1 MEIVKKIVFGDSD
14 DKPVAWGPGV
24 RSEHIIHYVTKGRGR
39 IYCNGREYTVT
50 AGESFVVRPYRMIR
64 YVPDTDD
71 PWGYAWCI
79 IDAQSVEMMMEQLV
93 FKQDDVTIGYVE
105 PAKIVPLYRML
116 DEVGNFPEAAMTRYG
131 LAHAIVGVYLDA
143 YPQHRLTASEALYE
157 RAVQI
162 VERKFHSDKYS
173 VADIAADLNIS
184 GATLYRL
191 FVTKSGLSPNTYLQ
205 SYRIQ
210 QAQKML
216 KAGLT
221 IKETALSCGFSD
233 QFYFSKA
240 FKKIAGLTPTEYKQR
255 EARR

>member
-1 MEIVKKIVFGDSD
+1 MK
-14 DKPVAWGPGV
+14 
-24 RSEHIIHYVTKGRGR
+24 
-39 IYCNGREYTVT
+39 
-50 AGESFVVRPYRMIR
+50 
-64 YVPDTDD
+64 
-71 PWGYAWCI
+71 
-79 IDAQSVEMMMEQLV
+79 
-93 FKQDDVTIGYVE
+93 

-184 GATLYRL
+184 SATLYRL